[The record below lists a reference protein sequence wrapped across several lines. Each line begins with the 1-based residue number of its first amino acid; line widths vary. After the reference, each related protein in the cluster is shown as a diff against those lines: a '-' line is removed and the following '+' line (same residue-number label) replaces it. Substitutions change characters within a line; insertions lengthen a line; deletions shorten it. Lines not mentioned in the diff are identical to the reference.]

1 MTIRGTRFT
10 DSNVTMHR
18 GSSSRVRAAMPR
30 RLPPAVSSD
39 PSGAV
44 VVTAAASSKHGTT
57 STLEETPSA
66 RVEAVAGDTGGPGGG
81 EVQCAAT
88 SRKAPVKAEKL
99 LNVLV
104 QQLSCAEHVAFN
116 LLDGVRC
123 DATHVSFFCREY
135 FNTAALDAGL
145 TMSKYCSVAVV
156 DTRLKRQIKMAM
168 VLEMCAVALCAIVCA
183 VTSQSAEWA
192 QLVPLVVKARLRA
205 LLQHVHENVLLLMDY
220 VCQRA
225 VEFPG
230 DFETNPYSI
239 VNFDLN
245 ILYLAKRYRAMG
257 KAGHLNALS
266 QNNDEA
272 ENLLKQMCRSL
283 SGPPPGR
290 VRGAAF
296 ATSTLGD
303 QVSTLVTEVLE
314 TAHKSSFATIRG
326 RFLQALRF
334 RPVEGPVYERYE
346 KVPAASDRSTVLIT
360 TCFEPL
366 PPMLPHLIRMKPLLP
381 AHHSGVSGYTAVIDL
396 DETLVHYSEAEGSGG
411 RFEMRPGCIEFL
423 SGLQALGYEIV
434 VFTAATQDYADWVVD
449 QLETLPGVLV
459 HHRLYRQHAL
469 PWGPIFVKDLARLGR
484 KLDRTIILDNVKENF
499 MLQPEHGIFIYPW
512 YSEGDDTALFDLL
525 PLFEELVVTR
535 VSVPSILHKY
545 SDEIPSWAGFDGVDI
560 EECGVANQLAL
571 AAATIPEDGGVLAPG
586 NRITGA
592 FQAPPP
598 PAASHAAA
606 SSYQA
611 KPMTDSQRFPGT
623 PMRAYDTTRTDKS
636 SAAAGLDTTVR
647 LENAGHGQK
656 QAAEVGRRVVV
667 MSAQPSSSSVNHSVI
682 QSTPVT
688 RPYTGRVVYGG
699 TVTATPSMTTTTAPH
714 TSGQRV
720 VYMGPPSIPS
730 TPAVAHRQVFQ
741 VGLPPLTPSLL
752 SPYYQPA
759 QQQQQS
765 HAATVSQPFTVRVQ
779 SATRAIGAMPA
790 SPVMGT
796 RMIMSAANKVA
807 QQLSRQGAPQHPR
820 PVVAS
825 WQQMTAQ
832 SVPASPL
839 VSSRIITQPSLVS
852 SIWSPNLQQQQARH
866 SAIIRL

>member
-44 VVTAAASSKHGTT
+44 VVTAATSSKHGTN

-66 RVEAVAGDTGGPGGG
+66 RVEAVAGDTGGPGGD
-81 EVQCAAT
+81 EVQFTAT

-168 VLEMCAVALCAIVCA
+168 VLEMCAAALCAIVCA

-257 KAGHLNALS
+257 KAGHLTALS
-266 QNNDEA
+266 QNNEEA

-303 QVSTLVTEVLE
+303 QVSRLVTEVLE

-360 TCFEPL
+360 THFEPL
-366 PPMLPHLIRMKPLLP
+366 PPMLPHLVRMKPLLP

-411 RFEMRPGCIEFL
+411 RFEMRPGCVEFL
-423 SGLQALGYEIV
+423 SRLQALGYEIV

-586 NRITGA
+586 YRITGA

-598 PAASHAAA
+598 PAASHTAA
-606 SSYQA
+606 SSCQA
-611 KPMTDSQRFPGT
+611 KTMTDSQRFPGT

-699 TVTATPSMTTTTAPH
+699 TVTVTPSMTTTTTAPH

-720 VYMGPPSIPS
+720 VYMGPPSIPP
-730 TPAVAHRQVFQ
+730 TPAVAHRQIF
-741 VGLPPLTPSLL
+741 
-752 SPYYQPA
+752 QPA
-759 QQQQQS
+759 QQQQS
-765 HAATVSQPFTVRVQ
+765 HAGTVSQPFTVRVQ

-825 WQQMTAQ
+825 WRQMTAQ
-832 SVPASPL
+832 SVPESPL

-852 SIWSPNLQQQQARH
+852 SIWSPNLQQQQQARP